1 MLWPKLLRS
10 LRNTTSIN
18 LRTPVVFL
26 HKAIELDLLGNQVKA
41 RAIPW
46 ASAWKALDESMPF
59 DIPRPMHRVETIT
72 IENLCRLVVLRV
84 PEDDRNS
91 VLVRLSGKLAELGVG
106 PWEVLDHIA
115 ESHFVE
121 KESKNYK

>member
-1 MLWPKLLRS
+1 MIWLKVLRA
-10 LRNTTSIN
+10 LKHTTAVN
-18 LRTPVVFL
+18 HRTPIVFL
-26 HKAIELDLLGNQVKA
+26 HKTIELDLLGSQVSA

-46 ASAWKALDESMPF
+46 VNAWKALDESMPF
-59 DIPRPMHRVETIT
+59 DIPRPIHREEAIT
-72 IENLCRLVVLRV
+72 VENLCKLVVLRV
-84 PEDDRNS
+84 PEEDRNS

-115 ESHFVE
+115 EGHFVE